1 MDGFGR
7 HQYFAFEIDVWQMS
21 GLIRQVLHQL
31 LMATL
36 TKVLMASVLPQTF
49 VSIVSSCPCIQLQ
62 QVRCF
67 YLAQL
72 ILENEKYFIKL
83 CGNVNE

>member
-1 MDGFGR
+1 MDLAGISTS
-7 HQYFAFEIDVWQMS
+7 HLKLMCS
-21 GLIRQVLHQL
+21 GMGGSIRQVLHQL

-36 TKVLMASVLPQTF
+36 TKILMALVLPQTF
-49 VSIVSSCPCIQLQ
+49 MSIVSSCPCIQLQ

-83 CGNVNE
+83 CGNVNG